1 MEENRPWLSRLFKTF
16 IILLVAVASTLYI
29 YHYEQQVADRK
40 KAAEVINSMN
50 GLKIETIDTN
60 LILEYGTNSLDS
72 TTLVRVTNRSNP
84 TASSSV
90 TADPIAINT
99 GVVGNVEVTYTA
111 KSKMLNGT
119 EITNSKKYTFTVKDT
134 QAPIIEIDKNSIDV
148 EQGSPYY
155 NEKAI
160 VLSVK
165 DPIDGDLPLVDK
177 APVNSTTGYY
187 TITSNVDL
195 KTIGKYQVAVHA
207 VDRNGN
213 TADKSV
219 SINVIEKTYAAPVQ
233 TSKSDLSSNM
243 ANNNQQAQE
252 SN

>member
-1 MEENRPWLSRLFKTF
+1 MEENKPWFSKLFKVF
-16 IILLVAVASTLYI
+16 IILIVAVASALCI
-29 YHYEQQVADRK
+29 YNYEQQVADRK
-40 KAAEVINSMN
+40 KVAEVINSMN

-60 LILEYGTNSLDS
+60 SILEYGTSSLDS

-99 GVVGNVEVTYTA
+99 NVVGTVEVAYTA
-111 KSKMLNGT
+111 KSKTLSGT
-119 EITNSKKYTFTVKDT
+119 DITNSRKYTFTIKDT

-165 DPIDGDLPLVDK
+165 DPVDGELPLVDI
-177 APVNSTTGYY
+177 APMNSTSGYY
-187 TITSNVDL
+187 IITSNVDL
-195 KTIGKYQVAVHA
+195 KTVGKYQVVVHA

-213 TADKSV
+213 TADKSF
-219 SINVIEKTYAAPVQ
+219 SINVIEKTYAAPIQ
-233 TSKSDLSSNM
+233 TSRSDFSSNM
-243 ANNNQQAQE
+243 ANNNQ
-252 SN
+252 